1 MLPSE
6 PYYSAYRGSVNAPD
20 GSFNH
25 FLRIVNPIHELKGY
39 WRFHSIED
47 DRRAF
52 SLGLS
57 TPEMVLLAVDRGDGL
72 FDEIIL
78 RWLPGSM
85 DKGNKPSVGTAA
97 AHLQSIYNERKL
109 VGKPLSFRG
118 RVPTYPI
125 VTDPTD
131 PTLLDLLNY
140 RLVKYGLEKGNP
152 QITCIVETHKQHA
165 RSQGE
170 VAMSAGKQNG
180 SAARQPSSG
189 LPSPAFQ
196 GASSDSLTLPITYK
210 PQDLSVPL
218 DPDLFG
224 SPTPHT
230 RSSQQPRLSGSQLQP
245 NSNSSTDGAIN
256 HILRSN
262 SAQSS
267 PGVNLVFP
275 GNATVTIAESPE
287 QAREFAEFSRMIN
300 DLPCMDCDE
309 IGCHAWDCN
318 IGSEW
323 ILPVSNVSNA
333 YAYLGIKPLP
343 NPNYEELVD
352 AVTRFDPQPWTTHYG
367 PLKQPDGLDLTNRTK
382 EMAQTIRS
390 LGSFTEDME
399 LHALPDEVLMF
410 MWALKVT
417 PEVEIV
423 QDYACGGSHPAAVQ
437 GLGQNERSLF

>member
-20 GSFNH
+20 GSFDH
-25 FLRIVNPIHELKGY
+25 FLRVVHPIHELKGY

-97 AHLQSIYNERKL
+97 AHLQSLYNERKL

-152 QITCIVETHKQHA
+152 QVISIVEMHKQYG
-165 RSQGE
+165 RSSGE

-180 SAARQPSSG
+180 SAARQSSPG
-189 LPSPAFQ
+189 LLSPAFQ
-196 GASSDSLTLPITYK
+196 GASSDSLALPVTDK
-210 PQDLSVPL
+210 HQDLSVPL

-224 SPTPHT
+224 PPTPHT
-230 RSSQQPRLSGSQLQP
+230 RSSQQPRLSGSKLHP
-245 NSNSSTDGAIN
+245 DSNSSTHGAIKR
-256 HILRSN
+256 IPRPA
-262 SAQSS
+262 SAPSS
-267 PGVNLVFP
+267 PNRDPVPFES
-275 GNATVTIAESPE
+275 ATVTIAESPE

-309 IGCHAWDCN
+309 VGCHAWDCN
-318 IGSEW
+318 IGSKW
-323 ILPVSNVSNA
+323 ILTVSMSRI
-333 YAYLGIKPLP
+333 LI
-343 NPNYEELVD
+343 
-352 AVTRFDPQPWTTHYG
+352 H
-367 PLKQPDGLDLTNRTK
+367 
-382 EMAQTIRS
+382 I
-390 LGSFTEDME
+390 
-399 LHALPDEVLMF
+399 
-410 MWALKVT
+410 
-417 PEVEIV
+417 
-423 QDYACGGSHPAAVQ
+423 
-437 GLGQNERSLF
+437 